1 MDKQSKEVIAKQVGE
16 YFKLMQKKLKE
27 WHGKGVKSPFQL
39 EKKDR
44 KQFFKKIKDVWKG
57 EKKQVEKGDKKVD
70 EKEDKVEAKKD
81 KKKK

>member
-1 MDKQSKEVIAKQVGE
+1 MEKESKEVIAKKVGE

-39 EKKDR
+39 EKKER

-57 EKKQVEKGDKKVD
+57 EKKTV
-70 EKEDKVEAKKD
+70 EKEDTKES